1 MRKKSSP
8 AELIVGS
15 SQDMDDDLSDV
26 EEEVFIRDGKSK
38 SRNNSDSSRPLMPS
52 KNKKYKNSKTSQQL
66 KMLKKQYK
74 TSRCWRCLEPF
85 CYALL
90 GISII
95 VILSVAVL
103 TFFPLQKMKL
113 WFQNTNSDSLYDAL
127 VNNVKVDPSNESN
140 TIERVPC
147 TNLGVTKVWSRTI
160 TKLSSE
166 APVKKADLDGD
177 GFDDIIIGFG
187 VDDNVQYN
195 VFDDIPHCTTS
206 RGQVE
211 LCEGGVLAI
220 NGASSEILWKFWTS
234 WSIFSLFCKF
244 DINDD
249 KLPDCII
256 GGPGGLLMA
265 IDGKTGKLLWE
276 LKEFNY
282 HESEEIDLNVNVN
295 LYTVNL
301 MRDLDGDGT
310 PDILASHTDE
320 RNKSTTLVS
329 CNLSNHLFYCR
340 LWNT

>member
-66 KMLKKQYK
+66 KMLKKQYN

-127 VNNVKVDPSNESN
+127 LNNNVKVDTSNNDSN

-160 TKLSSE
+160 AKLSSE

-220 NGASSEILWKFWTS
+220 NGVSSEILWKFWTS

-249 KLPDCII
+249 KRPDCII

-282 HESEEIDLNVNVN
+282 HESNEEIDLNVNVN

-320 RNKSTTLVS
+320 RNNTKRQ
-329 CNLSNHLFYCR
+329 NNNFNHSNHFSI
-340 LWNT
+340 